1 MKIWCVDY
9 AGLSYHISS
18 NLFFDKMEAEN
29 FYESRNHCGNYV
41 KMYQVEDIWGWCARH
56 FDKVIHEIIASR
68 DNGDNYTYIYGMA
81 NEVREAAE
89 HCGVEH
95 CSVDAFWADGNDK
108 FVFSVAWFQDG
119 KLFHY
124 TDCFDGFDTRYD
136 YSTIVERRSKYEPK
150 G

>member
-1 MKIWCVDY
+1 MKIWCVDHALTWNIHSDVY
-9 AGLSYHISS
+9 
-18 NLFFDKMEAEN
+18 FTKEEAEER
-29 FYESRNHCGNYV
+29 YNHYNSIDGAYA

-56 FDKVIHEIIASR
+56 FDKVIHEIIISR
-68 DNGDNYTYIYGMA
+68 DNGDNYTYIYGIA
-81 NEVREAAE
+81 DEVREAAE

-108 FVFSVAWFQDG
+108 FVLSVAWFQDG

-136 YSTIVERRSKYEPK
+136 YPTIVERRSKWQK
-150 G
+150 